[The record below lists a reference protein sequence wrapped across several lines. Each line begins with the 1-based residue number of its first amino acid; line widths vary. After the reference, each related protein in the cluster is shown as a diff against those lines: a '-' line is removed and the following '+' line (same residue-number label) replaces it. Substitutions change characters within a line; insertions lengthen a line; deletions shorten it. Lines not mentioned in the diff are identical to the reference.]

1 MIAEVMALL
10 PPEGTARARRTAAP
24 GAAKARVRRP
34 AESLER
40 LAGEVLGALA
50 RRGGLAVSEIAQTI
64 GATPREIARPIT
76 WLLGRGA
83 ITKTGERRGTR
94 YDLARRTPAR
104 SPERVTARA
113 QRAARP
119 ASRRKPR
126 RART

>member
-1 MIAEVMALL
+1 MIAEVLALL
-10 PPEGTARARRTAAP
+10 PAEAGVASRRAGET
-24 GAAKARVRRP
+24 GAMKRARVRRP

-40 LAGEVLGALA
+40 LAVEVLGALA

-83 ITKTGERRGTR
+83 ISKTGERRGTR

-119 ASRRKPR
+119 VSRRKPR
-126 RART
+126 RR